1 MVKQTLQDMMN
12 HINVVI
18 WKFTPDTPTDKLLR
32 YHRIFRWIIKIC
44 MYASVGLI
52 ASTAQGLIFGISL
65 LDLILIAVFCILS
78 LGLIIPMLFAFCF
91 IDEVETLLQE
101 RGEPYPAGR
110 PFSDNIP
117 LWTAKVIFWSIM
129 VFLIANWL

>member
-1 MVKQTLQDMMN
+1 MTKQILQNMLN
-12 HINVVI
+12 RFNVVL
-18 WKFTPDTPTDKLLR
+18 WKFSSDTPTDKLLR
-32 YHRIFRWIIKIC
+32 YHRMFRWIIKIC

-52 ASTAQGLIFGISL
+52 ASTAQGLIFGVSS

-78 LGLIIPMLFAFCF
+78 LGLIIPMLFALCF

-117 LWTAKVIFWSIM
+117 LWTAKVIFWCIT